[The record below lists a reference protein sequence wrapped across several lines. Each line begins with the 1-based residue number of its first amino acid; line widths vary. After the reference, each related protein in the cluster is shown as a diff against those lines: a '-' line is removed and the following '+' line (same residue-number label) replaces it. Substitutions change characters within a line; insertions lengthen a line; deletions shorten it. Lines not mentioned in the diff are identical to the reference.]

1 MTAPDENHKNN
12 IDALEAM
19 AAGEQPA
26 PETPAEADA
35 SPGPSSG
42 LMLLSDGERE
52 PAADEFLQSMSAEA
66 DTPDNEALGDL
77 AAAAG
82 TPDDAEIGEV
92 AAASSAAMPTIQPQR
107 ATRLQANVRRSHSQA
122 YKRMMIPLLIVVGM
136 ILIGISALTLVMLM
150 GGASDDPDS
159 IAAEGTGLAEYGKFF
174 VLAALPLGAILLMG
188 AWLFYL
194 DLKRSEARSR

>member
-1 MTAPDENHKNN
+1 MTAPDEKHKNS

-19 AAGEQPA
+19 AAGEQPD

-42 LMLLSDGERE
+42 LMLLSENERE
-52 PAADEFLQSMSAEA
+52 PAADEFLQAMSAET

-92 AAASSAAMPTIQPQR
+92 AAASSAVMPTIQPQR

-122 YKRMMIPLLIVVGM
+122 YKRMMIPLLITVGL
-136 ILIGISALTLVMLM
+136 ILIGISALTLVLLL
-150 GGASDDPDS
+150 GGPGDDPDS
-159 IAAEGTGLAEYGKFF
+159 IAAEGSGLAQYGKFF
-174 VLAALPLGAILLMG
+174 ILAALPLGAILLMG

-194 DLKRSEARSR
+194 DVKRAEARNR